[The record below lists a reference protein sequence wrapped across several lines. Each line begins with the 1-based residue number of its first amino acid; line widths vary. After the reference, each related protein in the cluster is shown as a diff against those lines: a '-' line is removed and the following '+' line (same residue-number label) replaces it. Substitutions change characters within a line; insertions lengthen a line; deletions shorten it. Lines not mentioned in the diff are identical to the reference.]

1 MGVYFFDGLREDVW
15 GWWKNG
21 WEDVDFVGVQ
31 VFFGML
37 VRKNTEKYVQKNKI
51 SEMKWSE
58 KYLQ

>member
-1 MGVYFFDGLREDVW
+1 MYGVG
-15 GWWKNG
+15 GKNG

-31 VFFGML
+31 VFFGMF